1 MDKICVKSGVF
12 CPSCQR
18 KIESKIVDEDEIPVI
33 RTLMDLE
40 DELKFLSKKGE
51 YIKSIITEDEIF
63 VIIKNGFEMNEINI
77 LERNLTRELGK
88 KVKVIESTGDTRKL
102 IEKIISP
109 ASLLGI
115 NRVWIPGGMEILN
128 IRVSRR
134 DRKLLERNRESYEM
148 LIEKLLGIK
157 TQIVFE

>member
-1 MDKICVKSGVF
+1 MKHILDKICVKSGVF

-102 IEKIISP
+102 IEKIIS
-109 ASLLGI
+109 
-115 NRVWIPGGMEILN
+115 
-128 IRVSRR
+128 
-134 DRKLLERNRESYEM
+134 
-148 LIEKLLGIK
+148 
-157 TQIVFE
+157 